1 MIPKSIDIGGVWN
14 VLPPGIHEA
23 TLSEVEQRFDTNER
37 RKALYDGFRDGV
49 QALLHAGCKII
60 FLNGSFVTDKSDPGD
75 FDSCWDPTGVDVKR
89 LAPVFL
95 DFSNKRRRQKLKF
108 GGEFFPSSAT
118 ADGSR
123 TFVSFFQTDKDTGK
137 EKGIIRIQLSS

>member
-14 VLPPGIHEA
+14 VLPPGIHDA
-23 TLSEVEQRFDTNER
+23 TPAEVEQRFATNTR
-37 RKALYDGFRDGV
+37 RKALYDGFRRGL
-49 QALLHAGCKII
+49 QALLIAGCKII
-60 FLNGSFVTDKSDPGD
+60 FLNGSFVTDKLDPGD
-75 FDSCWDPTGVDVKR
+75 FDCCWDPTGVDVKK
-89 LAPVFL
+89 LDPVFL
-95 DFSNKRRRQKLKF
+95 DFSNRRQRQKLKY

-137 EKGIIRIQLSS
+137 DKGIIRIQLSS